1 MLQVLPYIL
10 ERFAPDV
17 LVTAYGVAS
26 SASPVVG

>member
-17 LVTAYGVAS
+17 LVKAYGVAS
-26 SASPVVG
+26 YSSVVG